1 MESIS
6 FGDAEGHFGELIEK
20 AEAGETITI
29 TRDGEP
35 VVSLVPTLKKIDGL
49 EADADTAQ
57 AARPRKR
64 IDVDALR
71 ALTFKMKPAKMSAV
85 DIVREMRDSR
95 Y

>member
-6 FGDAEGHFGELIEK
+6 FGEAEGRFGELIEK

-35 VVSLVPTLKKIDGL
+35 VVALVPTPKKVDGPDT
-49 EADADTAQ
+49 EAAQ

-71 ALTFKMKPAKMSAV
+71 ALTSKMKPAKTSAV

>member
-6 FGDAEGHFGELIEK
+6 FSEAEGRFGELIGK

-29 TRDGEP
+29 TRNGEA
-35 VVSLVPTLKKIDGL
+35 VAALVPTLP
-49 EADADTAQ
+49 TSQVAQ
-57 AARPRKR
+57 SATPRKR

-71 ALTFKMKPAKMSAV
+71 ALTAKMMPATTSAV
-85 DIVREMRDSR
+85 DLVREMRDSR